1 MSAGR
6 SPTTRRGG
14 RSTEKDREEGRFA
27 RSRPPVR
34 NGSPKPSHSA
44 VRRANGS
51 GSEPV
56 LAALDLGTNNC
67 RLLIA
72 VPAESGFRVI
82 DAFSRIVRLGQGL
95 QKHQNLSEDA
105 MERTVQALK
114 ICARKMAKRNVT
126 RSRIVATEACRR
138 ARNCDAFL
146 DRVAAETDLEIEII
160 STHEEAELALAG
172 CVPLFNPKIPNA
184 LVFDIGGGSTELVWH
199 RREETG
205 SARNGRGA
213 LDAISLPFGV
223 VTLAER
229 HGGDR
234 FDRATY
240 RRMVDESRAA
250 LDAFE
255 ARFGIGAAIRDGAV
269 QMVGTSG
276 TVTTLA
282 GISMNLRRYDRDR
295 VDGTYLDFDE
305 MEDIAAR
312 LASVGFRERAA
323 MPCIGAERADLVVAG
338 CAILQGICER
348 WPVGRLRVADR
359 GLREGILFDLLDQEA
374 AAE

>member
-1 MSAGR
+1 M
-6 SPTTRRGG
+6 
-14 RSTEKDREEGRFA
+14 
-27 RSRPPVR
+27 
-34 NGSPKPSHSA
+34 
-44 VRRANGS
+44 
-51 GSEPV
+51 

-72 VPAESGFRVI
+72 VPAASGFRVI

-95 QKHQNLSEDA
+95 QKHQKLSEDA
-105 MERTVQALK
+105 MERTLQALK

-126 RSRIVATEACRR
+126 LSRVVATEACRR
-138 ARNCDAFL
+138 ARNCDDFL
-146 DRVAAETDLEIEII
+146 ERVAAETELDIEII
-160 STHEEAELALAG
+160 STREEAELALAG
-172 CVPLFNPKIPNA
+172 CVPLFDPKIPNA

-199 RREETG
+199 RGKARAIG
-205 SARNGRGA
+205 RNGKSD

-240 RRMVDESRAA
+240 RRMVDESRSA

-255 ARFGIGAAIRDGAV
+255 ARFDIGAAIRDGAV

-282 GISMNLRRYDRDR
+282 GIRMNLRRYDRDR
-295 VDGTYLDFDE
+295 VDGTYLDFGE
-305 MEDIAAR
+305 MEEIAER
-312 LASVGFRERAA
+312 LASVGFDERAA
-323 MPCIGAERADLVVAG
+323 MPCIGQERADLVVAG

-359 GLREGILFDLLDQEA
+359 GLREGILFDLLQQVP